1 MNLEELQK
9 MWEKDSQI
17 DTDLYCE
24 ESVKTANL
32 HAKYHSMLN
41 TFAMLKV
48 ERETELN
55 TLMRDKWIY
64 YKGKAPSKV
73 YAEMPFDLKLTT
85 RDEIETFV
93 NADKDVQKCRSRLAY
108 IEVCLNYLDSVIR
121 MINGRGYQIKNAIEW
136 EKFKAGF

>member
-9 MWEKDSQI
+9 MWDKDSQI

-32 HAKYHSMLN
+32 HAKYHSLLN
-41 TFAMLKV
+41 TFATMKI
-48 ERETELN
+48 ERESELN

-73 YAEMPFDLKLTT
+73 YAEMPFDLKLTKVYYELE
-85 RDEIETFV
+85 R
-93 NADKDVQKCRSRLAY
+93 Q
-108 IEVCLNYLDSVIR
+108 
-121 MINGRGYQIKNAIEW
+121 INNHGKRKTLHRR
-136 EKFKAGF
+136 